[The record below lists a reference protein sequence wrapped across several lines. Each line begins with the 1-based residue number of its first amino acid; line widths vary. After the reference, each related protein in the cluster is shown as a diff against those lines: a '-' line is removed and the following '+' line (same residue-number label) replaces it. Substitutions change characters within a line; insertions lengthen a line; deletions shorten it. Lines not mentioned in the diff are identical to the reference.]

1 MNASQLWETTMDP
14 EHRIL
19 NRIELDEAMEAD
31 MIFDVLMGE
40 KVELVE
46 NLFKKNAKYVTD
58 LDI

>member
-1 MNASQLWETTMDP
+1 MRINYGKQQWIL

-40 KVELVE
+40 KVEPRRE
-46 NLFKKNAKYVTD
+46 FIQENAKYN
-58 LDI
+58 

>member
-1 MNASQLWETTMDP
+1 METTMDP

-40 KVELVE
+40 KLNLVE
-46 NLFKKNAKYVTD
+46 NLFKKMQNM
-58 LDI
+58 

>member
-1 MNASQLWETTMDP
+1 MNADQLWETTMDP

-40 KVELVE
+40 KVEPRRE
-46 NLFKKNAKYVTD
+46 FIQENAK
-58 LDI
+58 

>member
-1 MNASQLWETTMDP
+1 MRINYGKQQWILNTV
-14 EHRIL
+14 IL

-40 KVELVE
+40 KVEPRRE
-46 NLFKKNAKYVTD
+46 FIQENAKYVTD